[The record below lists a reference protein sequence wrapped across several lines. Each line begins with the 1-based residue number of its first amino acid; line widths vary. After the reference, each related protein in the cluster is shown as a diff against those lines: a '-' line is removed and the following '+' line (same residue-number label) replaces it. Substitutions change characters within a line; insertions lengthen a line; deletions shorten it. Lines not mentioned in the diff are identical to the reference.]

1 MIMAALAFSVQMPGM
16 LTTVQD
22 SGRWSYQGKGMPVAG
37 AMDMQSFALGNILVG
52 NDENAA
58 ALEVTLLGPTLSV
71 TEGEGVAAVTGAELG
86 FTVNGEPIANWT
98 VVTIREGDILSF
110 AGPRS
115 GCRAY
120 LCVSGGI
127 DVPMVMESR
136 STYPRAKV
144 GGLEG
149 RALKKGDAVRCGEPA
164 PLWNRCEGLVC
175 PEALRPLRDPAAP
188 LRVIPGPQ
196 DDLFTEKGLASFYG
210 TEYVISNSA
219 DRMGYRMDGEPIEH
233 TGAADIISDA
243 IPLGAVQVPGHG
255 QPIVMLA
262 DRQTTGGYTKIGVVC
277 SVDVAALSQRLPGAK
292 VRFSKIAVKDAVG
305 LVRAEARTRDELRK
319 LRAAW
324 RSSARVSSAPVPGAV
339 AAPTGGEAVLRVD
352 GKEHVI
358 SWEEIGEVE

>member
-1 MIMAALAFSVQMPGM
+1 MTAPVFSVLVPGM

-22 SGRWSYQGKGMPVAG
+22 SGRWGYQGKGMPVAG
-37 AMDMQSFALGNILVG
+37 AMDMQAFVLGNILVG

-58 ALEVTLLGPTLSV
+58 ALEVTLMGPTLSV
-71 TEGEGVAAVTGAELG
+71 AEGEGVVAVTGADLG
-86 FTVNGEPIANWT
+86 FKVNGGDVPNWT
-98 VVTIREGDILSF
+98 VVSVKAGDVLSF
-110 AGPRS
+110 TAPRS

-127 DVPMVMESR
+127 DVPRVMESR
-136 STYPRAKV
+136 STYTRAKV

-149 RALKKGDAVRCGEPA
+149 RALKKGDTLRCGESA
-164 PLWNRCEGLVC
+164 PLWKRCEGLVC

-210 TEYVISNSA
+210 TEYVVSNSA

-277 SVDVAALSQRLPGAK
+277 SVDVASLSQRLPGAT
-292 VRFSKIAVKDAVG
+292 VRFVKISLKDAVE
-305 LVRAEARTRDELRK
+305 LVRGEAKAREALRA

-324 RSSARVSSAPVPGAV
+324 RSGTRAASAPVLSES
-339 AAPTGGEAVLRVD
+339 AAPSCGEAIMRVD

>member
-1 MIMAALAFSVQMPGM
+1 MPALAFSVQMPGM

-22 SGRWSYQGKGMPVAG
+22 SGRRSYQGKGMPMAG

-71 TEGEGVAAVTGAELG
+71 TEGEGVVAVTGAELG
-86 FTVNGEPIANWT
+86 FTVNGVPVANWT
-98 VVTIREGDILSF
+98 AVTIREGDTLSF
-110 AGPRS
+110 AGPRA

-127 DVPMVMESR
+127 DVPIVMESR
-136 STYPRAKV
+136 STYTRAKV

-149 RALKKGDAVRCGEPA
+149 RALKKGDTLRCGEPA
-164 PLWNRCEGLVC
+164 PLWNQYEGFVC
-175 PEALRPLRDPAAP
+175 PEEFRPLRDPAAP
-188 LRVIPGPQ
+188 LRVVPGPQ
-196 DDLFTEKGLASFYG
+196 DDLFTEKGLATFYG

-233 TGAADIISDA
+233 AGAADIISDA
-243 IPLGAVQVPGHG
+243 IPLGAVQAPGHG

-292 VRFSKIAVKDAVG
+292 VRFMKISLKDAVE
-305 LVRAEARTRDELRK
+305 LVRGDAKAREALRA
-319 LRAAW
+319 LCAAW
-324 RSSARVSSAPVPGAV
+324 RSGTRAASVPGLLMQTAS
-339 AAPTGGEAVLRVD
+339 PCGEAIMRVD
-352 GKEHVI
+352 GEEHVI